1 MTLMNYFPGGRMD
14 GEGESGE
21 EGLRAAAAAAA
32 AAAGAWTTATYQTGE
47 LSNVVHIIVPDL
59 TCIPQSKYVHTT
71 TSFFFS
77 SRPHQLMISDYL
89 NLLPPFFTHSASTY
103 L

>member
-1 MTLMNYFPGGRMD
+1 MD

-32 AAAGAWTTATYQTGE
+32 AAGGAWTTATYQTGE

-59 TCIPQSKYVHTT
+59 TCIPQSKYVCV
-71 TSFFFS
+71 
-77 SRPHQLMISDYL
+77 YL
-89 NLLPPFFTHSASTY
+89 LSCMYFFTQSFYLTTGLSLFLVPTISLTY
-103 L
+103 IFFTNFSIFFLSI

>member
-1 MTLMNYFPGGRMD
+1 MD

-59 TCIPQSKYVHTT
+59 TCIPQSKCVSALTL
-71 TSFFFS
+71 SFSLTLTHIRLVQS
-77 SRPHQLMISDYL
+77 S
-89 NLLPPFFTHSASTY
+89 PFQA
-103 L
+103 